1 MRFAC
6 GFDHGGYSLKGIVLD
21 TLKADGH
28 VPIDLGADEL
38 EPGDDYPDFA
48 LAVVRAMLAGDAER
62 GILVC
67 GSGAGVAVA
76 ATKVEGIRAAMA
88 HDTYTAAQCVS
99 HDDCNVACLGARV
112 VGSAYAADIVRAFAG
127 AEFSGEERH
136 RRRLDKVSE
145 IERKGEP

>member
-1 MRFAC
+1 MRIAVA
-6 GFDHGGYSLKGIVLD
+6 FDHAGVPLRATVLD
-21 TLKADGH
+21 ALGGAGH
-28 VPIDLGADEL
+28 EPVDLGDA
-38 EPGDDYPDFA
+38 DDYPDV
-48 LAVVRAMLAGDAER
+48 AVRVCAAVLAGEAER
-62 GILVC
+62 GVLVC
-67 GSGAGVAVA
+67 GSGAGVSVA
-76 ATKVEGIRAAMA
+76 ACKMRGIRATVA

-112 VGSAYAADIVRAFAG
+112 VGAAYAADIVRAFAG